1 MKATACAVSTNGKSG
16 RFLFPFPKQTK
27 KSPKMA
33 KRNKLKF
40 QIIVGNNGITPDQ
53 ARAQMSIWS
62 IWSSPL
68 IMSNDLRDMSPGHTE
83 ILLNKYVIAVDQDPL
98 GIMGRMVVQ
107 VTFLSLT
114 SYMGKGREL
123 STLLLIGRK
132 IVIPLL
138 ILPKIRKDTQG
149 SPLCFCPKFEKKVD
163 FLVKTHIFG
172 PTS

>member
-1 MKATACAVSTNGKSG
+1 MKATACAVSANGKSG

-27 KSPKMA
+27 NHQKWL

-40 QIIVGNNGITPDQ
+40 QILVGNDAITPDQ
-53 ARAQMSIWS
+53 ARAQLSIWS

-68 IMSNDLRDMSPGHTE
+68 IMSNDLRDMPPGHKE

-107 VTFLSLT
+107 VTFLSLIP
-114 SYMGKGREL
+114 YMGKGGL
-123 STLLLIGRK
+123 SPLLLLIGQK

-138 ILPKIRKDTQG
+138 ILPKSEKP
-149 SPLCFCPKFEKKVD
+149 PLCFCLKYEKSRFFCSKNAY
-163 FLVKTHIFG
+163 I
-172 PTS
+172 